1 MAPAWSYAEAF
12 SRNLGLIIE
21 AEQARLREAR
31 VAIAGAGGMGSA
43 HAATLARLGVGRF
56 TLADPDVYE
65 PANFNRQ
72 MAATLDTL
80 GQNKAAA
87 TAALIKKIN
96 PEAEVRV
103 LPEPITEA
111 NVEGFLEGANAVMDG
126 LDIFAARAR
135 RLIFREARA
144 RGQVVISAG
153 PIGFGAVWF
162 VAAPGGMP
170 FERFFGLTEDMPEVE
185 QVLRFLAGIAG
196 QGPQLRYMQTRR
208 VDSKTGAAPSVGLA
222 VQLAAGAGAAEFLKF
237 FLQRGPR
244 RPLPWL
250 FHFDAYAHHFRRYYR
265 PLGGRDPLFRLRL
278 WVIKKLLPNVRAR
291 VEARVGEDASAP

>member
-1 MAPAWSYAEAF
+1 MRPSWSYAEAF
-12 SRNLGLIIE
+12 SRNLGLITE

-31 VAIAGAGGMGSA
+31 VAIAGAGGMGAA
-43 HAATLARLGVGRF
+43 HAMTLARLGAGHF
-56 TLADPDVYE
+56 TIADPDVYA

-72 MAATLDTL
+72 VAATLDTL
-80 GQNKAAA
+80 GKNKAEA

-96 PEAEVRV
+96 PEARVRV
-103 LPEPITEA
+103 LAEPISEA
-111 NVEGFLEGANAVMDG
+111 NVEAFLDGADAVMDG
-126 LDIFAARAR
+126 LDIFAMRAR
-135 RLIFREARA
+135 RLIFSRA
-144 RGQVVISAG
+144 YGRGLGVVSAG

-162 VAAPGGMP
+162 VAAPGGMT
-170 FERFFGLTEDMPEVE
+170 FERFLGLEEGMDEVE
-185 QVLRFLAGIAG
+185 EVLRFLAGIAG

-222 VQLAAGAGAAEFLKF
+222 VQLAAGAGAAELVKFL
-237 FLQRGPR
+237 LGRGPR

-278 WVIKKLLPNVRAR
+278 WVVKKLLPNVRAR
-291 VEARVGEDASAP
+291 VAAGVGED